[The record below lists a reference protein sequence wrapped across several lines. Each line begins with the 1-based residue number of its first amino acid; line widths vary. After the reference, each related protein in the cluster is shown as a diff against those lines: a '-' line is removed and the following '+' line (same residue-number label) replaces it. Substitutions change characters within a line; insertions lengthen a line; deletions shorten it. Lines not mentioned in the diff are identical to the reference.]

1 MSDSGP
7 SGANE
12 IAIVG
17 ISVRLPGARSVRE
30 FWQNLRDGVESIS
43 YFSNEELESFM
54 IDPSALSDPNYVKAG
69 CVLEDVEMFDAS
81 FFDFSPREAEITDPQ
96 HRLFLECAWEAL
108 EDAGYDPA
116 GQGDTTGVFAGTGM
130 STYLLFN
137 LAANPALFKTASLFQ
152 ITVGNDKDY
161 LATRVSYKLNL

>member
-1 MSDSGP
+1 MSDSEPTG
-7 SGANE
+7 SNG

-17 ISVRLPGARSVRE
+17 ISVRLPGARNVRE

-43 YFSNEELESFM
+43 YFSNEELESLM
-54 IDPSALSDPNYVKAG
+54 IDPAALRDPNYVKAG
-69 CVLEDVEMFDAS
+69 CVLEDVEMFDAQ

-116 GQGDTTGVFAGTGM
+116 EQGDTTGVFAGTGM
-130 STYLLFN
+130 STYLLLN
-137 LAANPALFKTASLFQ
+137 LAPNPT
-152 ITVGNDKDY
+152 
-161 LATRVSYKLNL
+161 